1 MKHEPAQPRT
11 TAFRILPIREYPG
24 GAHIIYR
31 PAGRRRFVS
40 FDAVRYPDR
49 AAAQNVIEKELER
62 GR

>member
-1 MKHEPAQPRT
+1 MPET
-11 TAFRILPIREYPG
+11 TAFRVLPIREYPG
-24 GAHIIYR
+24 GARIIYR

-49 AAAQNVIEKELER
+49 AVAKLVVDRELAN